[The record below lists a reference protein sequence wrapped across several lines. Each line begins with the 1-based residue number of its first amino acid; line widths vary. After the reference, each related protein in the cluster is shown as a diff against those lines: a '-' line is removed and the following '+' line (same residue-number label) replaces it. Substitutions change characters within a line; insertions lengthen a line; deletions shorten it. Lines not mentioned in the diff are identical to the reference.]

1 MKGYFSSSLIFS
13 LLLSLAIAANGQS
26 CTTATCN
33 AASPNESDVLAA
45 LPSSGNTNSTVVVNI
60 PSGTASW
67 TTAFNYTVP
76 SGVTNLTIQGATTV
90 NCTGTAG
97 QSSWSCPATD
107 STVIQDNLS
116 DGGNPPLITITTG
129 ASSTYFRWT
138 GTTFVTESGTAK
150 NNGMV
155 YIVGGSQNIR
165 LDHNHINE
173 NGQNNSMFQ
182 VAGSTLGVADHNLF
196 SLGNNSNVGNGF
208 RDFAT
213 SDGAN
218 GDQAWNS
225 ASNWGSSSFWYLE
238 SDYFEGGSPTDCYNG
253 GSLVIRYSTIDN
265 AYVMALHGTKND
277 AGRGRSCRAVELYH
291 NYISGSSNAN
301 AVIGPNGGS
310 ALMWGNNVASGY
322 NHFNSPGA
330 PRNFSGGDIST
341 LAPNGWGLCGTSMGG
356 PASSWDGNN
365 PSTTGYP
372 CLDGVGRGQGARLTG
387 DFPILINSSTG
398 TIAWPSQYLEPEYM
412 WMNTLAAADEGYIND
427 LSSQYNRDIY
437 PDCGN
442 RGSACSGA
450 FNGTQGTGYGALASR
465 PTTCTAG
472 PGGTYG
478 ASPKGSYGVAYWAT
492 DANSGNGELYVC
504 TSSNTW
510 TPIYQ
515 PYTYPHPLVSGTTT
529 TSGTT
534 PPPPTGLVSTVD

>member
-1 MKGYFSSSLIFS
+1 MKAYFASSLFLS
-13 LLLSLAIAANGQS
+13 LFLSLAISAHGQS

-45 LPSSGNTNSTVVVNI
+45 LPSSSNANATVVVNI
-60 PSGTASW
+60 PAGTGSW
-67 TTAFNYTVP
+67 SSQTNYSVP
-76 SGVTNLTIQGATTV
+76 SAVTNLTIQGATTV

-97 QSSWSCPATD
+97 SSSWSCPASD
-107 STVIQDNLS
+107 STIIEDNSGSGNQLIQ
-116 DGGNPPLITITTG
+116 ITTG
-129 ASSTYFRWT
+129 SSSSYFRWT
-138 GTTFVTESGTAK
+138 GTTFTTESGSAK
-150 NNGMV
+150 NNGMI
-155 YIVGGSQNIR
+155 YIVGASHNVRI
-165 LDHNHINE
+165 DHNHINE

-182 VAGSTLGVADHNLF
+182 VSGSTLGVVDHNLF
-196 SLGNNSNVGNGF
+196 SLGGNSNVGNGF

-218 GDQAWNS
+218 GDQAWAS

-253 GSLVIRYSTIDN
+253 GSLVIRYSTVDN

-291 NYISGSSNAN
+291 NYMSGSSNAN

-330 PRNFSGGDIST
+330 PRNFTGGDTDTST
-341 LAPNGWGLCGTSMGG
+341 PNGWGLCGSNMSGG
-356 PASSWDGNN
+356 PSSWDGNS

-372 CLDGVGRGQGARLTG
+372 CLDGVGRGQGSLLSG
-387 DFPILINSSTG
+387 GFPSVLNIVKDLLS
-398 TIAWPSQYLEPEYM
+398 WPTEYLEPEYM
-412 WMNTLAAADEGYIND
+412 WMNTLAKADEGYIND
-427 LSSQYNRDIY
+427 MSSAYNRDIY

-442 RGSACSGA
+442 AGSACAGA
-450 FNGTQGTGYGALASR
+450 FNGTQGTGYGVLASR
-465 PTTCTAG
+465 PSSCTAG

-478 ASPKGSYGVAYWAT
+478 ASPTGSYGVAYWAT

-504 TSSNTW
+504 TSTNNW
-510 TPIYQ
+510 TAIYQ
-515 PYTYPHPLVSGTTT
+515 PYTYPHPLAGGTV
-529 TSGTT
+529 TSNPT
-534 PPPPTGLVSTVD
+534 PPPPTGLTSTVN